1 MRDSQRSRS
10 ATGRLALLLRGDSAS
25 PASLVGHLSCSP
37 RTWASFAGGIRAGR
51 VSASRCISYFR
62 LVSRSLFHRPMER
75 RTKAGWVTREGNA
88 LRFRSGK
95 KKKKAGQSLR
105 FPSGRLVPRI
115 RCGVRVALTVLN
127 CGRLQNRNDTW
138 PAARG
143 SEGRFSPQE
152 GCCVLAGRA
161 SVS

>member
-75 RTKAGWVTREGNA
+75 RTKAGWVIREG
-88 LRFRSGK
+88 LGK